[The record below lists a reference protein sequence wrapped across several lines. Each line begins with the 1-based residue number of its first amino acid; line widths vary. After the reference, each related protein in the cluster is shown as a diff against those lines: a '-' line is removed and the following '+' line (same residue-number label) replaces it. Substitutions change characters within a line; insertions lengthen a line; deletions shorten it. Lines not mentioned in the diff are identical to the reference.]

1 VQLWRKTDSLLAA
14 VLKDERG
21 ATAIEYA
28 LIAVLLS
35 IAVIAG
41 ATVIGNKL
49 NSTFSDVASNL
60 K

>member
-1 VQLWRKTDSLLAA
+1 VQLLGKTDSLLTA

-35 IAVIAG
+35 ITIIAG

>member
-1 VQLWRKTDSLLAA
+1 MQLLGKTDSLLTA

-35 IAVIAG
+35 IAIIAG
-41 ATVIGNKL
+41 ATVIGSKL
-49 NSTFSDVASNL
+49 NVTFSGVASNL

>member
-1 VQLWRKTDSLLAA
+1 MQLLGKTDSLLIA

-35 IAVIAG
+35 IAIIAG
-41 ATVIGNKL
+41 ATVIGSKL
-49 NSTFSDVASNL
+49 SVTFSGVASNL

>member
-1 VQLWRKTDSLLAA
+1 MQLRGKTSSLLAA

-41 ATVIGNKL
+41 ATVIGSKL
-49 NSTFSDVASNL
+49 SVTFSGVASNL